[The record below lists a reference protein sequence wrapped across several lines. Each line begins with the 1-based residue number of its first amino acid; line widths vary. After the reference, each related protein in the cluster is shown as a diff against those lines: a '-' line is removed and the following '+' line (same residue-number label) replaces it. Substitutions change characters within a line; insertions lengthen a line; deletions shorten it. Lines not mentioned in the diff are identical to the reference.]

1 METNISL
8 VYLYFAMVIFAI
20 LQYRSG
26 VISQHIDFRG
36 KYVDCMHFVLKLALF
51 SIG

>member
-1 METNISL
+1 MA
-8 VYLYFAMVIFAI
+8 YLYFAMVIFVI

-36 KYVDCMHFVLKLALF
+36 QYVDCMHFILKLAVLR
-51 SIG
+51 SHII